1 MGESVPAEAPRTV
14 EGDVSKF
21 LELWTKTRDADIPG
35 GGMNRKRLMVP
46 KAPVLPHPN
55 TLCLTFCGRWWQ
67 HILTGLLHKRGHTLG
82 HKAQTLGGVLK
93 KVLHG
98 RHGTLPRNGWTT
110 NKQSATTKFTCAAPA
125 PCHPHVTA
133 LPPLPHVT
141 APLAVPGASSFS
153 RYPSE
158 MRTVGSLPSPSPLD
172 YPPPGRAS

>member
-1 MGESVPAEAPRTV
+1 
-14 EGDVSKF
+14 
-21 LELWTKTRDADIPG
+21 
-35 GGMNRKRLMVP
+35 MNRKRLMVP

-55 TLCLTFCGRWWQ
+55 TLCLTFCGRWRQ

-82 HKAQTLGGVLK
+82 HKAQTLGVVLK
-93 KVLHG
+93 KVLHA
-98 RHGTLPRNGWTT
+98 RHGTLPKNGWTT

-153 RYPSE
+153 RYRWSHN
-158 MRTVGSLPSPSPLD
+158 VGTGEEGVVSPSAALPHFRTSC
-172 YPPPGRAS
+172 RARLHFGLAAP